1 MAAYARPSPTAT
13 QGDTLRVAPYS
24 RTMSRASL
32 DKDPREVAAMFDGVA
47 AGYDRANSVMTFGFD
62 RRWRTTTAGA
72 LDAREGERVL
82 DLAAGTGVSTEE
94 YARDGAWCV
103 AADFSLE
110 MLRNGRDR
118 GLPMIAADALRLP
131 FADESF
137 DAVTISF
144 GLRNFVDTKAA
155 LVEIMR
161 VVKPGGRLVICEVS
175 TPTFAPIRFVY
186 RKIVLRLLTWLGR
199 RAASNPEAYGY
210 LAESMLTWYDQ
221 RSLGEVIAS
230 AGWTQVEWLNLT
242 FGAVAIHRARKPESQ
257 QLPELS

>member
-1 MAAYARPSPTAT
+1 
-13 QGDTLRVAPYS
+13 
-24 RTMSRASL
+24 MSRASL

-62 RRWRTTTAGA
+62 RRWRATTAGA

-118 GLPMIAADALRLP
+118 GLPMIAADALHLP

-137 DAVTISF
+137 DAVTVSF

-161 VVKPGGRLVICEVS
+161 VVRPGGRLVICEVS

-230 AGWTQVEWLNLT
+230 AGWTKVEWLNLT
-242 FGAVAIHRARKPESQ
+242 FGAVALHRARKPE
-257 QLPELS
+257 PEQPPAPEPHGSPAKIDP